1 MAIFKK
7 GDIMEKVIKNMN
19 FKPILENIVYKRLAE
34 PAPSSTINMRVWDEM
49 KVERLRQDAVK
60 VYFKRNVKPQ
70 PDSLFSLE
78 AEMSVEVIVN
88 GQEFDDLA
96 DAVAYFKNSQVARVL
111 ASTVGTVVAELTLHS
126 QIGPMMTA
134 PVAQFPQ

>member
-1 MAIFKK
+1 
-7 GDIMEKVIKNMN
+7 MEKVIKNMN

-60 VYFKRNVKPQ
+60 VCFKRNVKPQ

>member
-1 MAIFKK
+1 
-7 GDIMEKVIKNMN
+7 MEKVIKNMN

-126 QIGPMMTA
+126 QIGSMMTA

>member
-1 MAIFKK
+1 
-7 GDIMEKVIKNMN
+7 MEKVIKNMN

-34 PAPSSTINMRVWDEM
+34 PARSSTINMRVWDEM

>member
-1 MAIFKK
+1 
-7 GDIMEKVIKNMN
+7 MEKVIKNMN
-19 FKPILENIVYKRLAE
+19 FKPIVENIVYKRLAE
-34 PAPSSTINMRVWDEM
+34 PAPSSTISMRVWDEM

>member
-1 MAIFKK
+1 
-7 GDIMEKVIKNMN
+7 MEKVIKNMN

-78 AEMSVEVIVN
+78 TEMSVEVIVN

>member
-7 GDIMEKVIKNMN
+7 RDIMEKVIKNMN

-126 QIGPMMTA
+126 QIGSMMTA

>member
-1 MAIFKK
+1 
-7 GDIMEKVIKNMN
+7 MEKVIKNMN
-19 FKPILENIVYKRLAE
+19 FKPILEKIDYKRLAE
-34 PAPSSTINMRVWDEM
+34 PTPSSTINMRVWDEM
-49 KVERLRQDAVK
+49 KIDRLRQDAVK

-78 AEMSVEVIVN
+78 VEMSVEVIVD
-88 GQEFDDLA
+88 GPEYDDLA
-96 DAVAYFKNSQVARVL
+96 DAVAYFKNSQIARVL

-134 PVAQFPQ
+134 PVAQFAQ

>member
-19 FKPILENIVYKRLAE
+19 FKPILENISYKRLAE

>member
-1 MAIFKK
+1 
-7 GDIMEKVIKNMN
+7 MEKVIKNMN

-70 PDSLFSLE
+70 PASLFSLE

>member
-1 MAIFKK
+1 ML
-7 GDIMEKVIKNMN
+7 N
-19 FKPILENIVYKRLAE
+19 FTGK
-34 PAPSSTINMRVWDEM
+34 THGC
-49 KVERLRQDAVK
+49 
-60 VYFKRNVKPQ
+60 
-70 PDSLFSLE
+70 FSLE

>member
-19 FKPILENIVYKRLAE
+19 FKPILENILYKRLAE

>member
-1 MAIFKK
+1 
-7 GDIMEKVIKNMN
+7 MEKVIKNMN

>member
-1 MAIFKK
+1 
-7 GDIMEKVIKNMN
+7 MEKVIKNMN
-19 FKPILENIVYKRLAE
+19 FKPIIENIVYKRLAE

>member
-1 MAIFKK
+1 
-7 GDIMEKVIKNMN
+7 MEKVIKNMN
-19 FKPILENIVYKRLAE
+19 FKPIVENIVYKRLAE

>member
-1 MAIFKK
+1 
-7 GDIMEKVIKNMN
+7 MEKVIKNMN
-19 FKPILENIVYKRLAE
+19 FKPILENISYKRLAE

>member
-7 GDIMEKVIKNMN
+7 GDIMEKEIKNMN